1 MKGVINMKYKKTI
14 ILIVIA
20 LICLCMLPST
30 ASAANLL
37 RYNVTTDVTTGGT
50 VYYNY
55 GENGTFFLNKDWKS
69 YSRKC
74 KVGSDTSK
82 FTKLLNRGFIVVPN
96 SGYYFSGF
104 YNKKGTKLYLDQT
117 EMDVLRVSVNGV
129 YFYDYYPSHDNP
141 GYSRYTETGYQTLV
155 KSYLKGIYGTS
166 RYKVMDTITLYEIPK
181 KDGTYSARFQKKK
194 EPKINF
200 PKAITK
206 TYGTNGFKAV
216 SSLPDNL
223 SYSFKTSNSSVL
235 TVNKKTGFITIKGP
249 GSAKVTC
256 SIGETDKTLPATY
269 SFKVVVK
276 PSVPKKLYGK
286 MQKKKTV
293 SVSWQGNSKNSG
305 YEIQVSN
312 NKSFS
317 TVLAKKTVTS
327 GKAKA
332 TTVKLKT
339 DLFNNYVRI
348 RAYKKS
354 NGEKIYSSYVTV
366 KITK

>member
-1 MKGVINMKYKKTI
+1 MKYKKTI
-14 ILIVIA
+14 ILIVVA

-30 ASAANLL
+30 ASAASLL
-37 RYNVTTDVTTGGT
+37 RYSVTTDVTTGGT

-55 GENGTFFLNKDWKS
+55 GKSGTFFLNQDWKT

-74 KVGSDTSK
+74 KVNSDTSK

-104 YNKKGTKLYLDQT
+104 YNKKGTKLYLDET
-117 EMDVLRVSVNGV
+117 EMDILRVSVNGI

-141 GYSRYTETGYQTLV
+141 GYSRYTEKGYQNLV
-155 KSYLKGIYGTS
+155 KSYVKGIYGTS

-181 KDGTYSARFQKKK
+181 KDRTYSARFQKKEVPNIK
-194 EPKINF
+194 F
-200 PKAITK
+200 PKNITK
-206 TYGTNGFKAV
+206 TYGTNSFKAV
-216 SSLPDNL
+216 SSLPGNL

-235 TVNKKTGFITIKGP
+235 TVNKKTGFITVKGP

-256 SIGETDKTLPATY
+256 SIAETDKTLPATY
-269 SFKVVVK
+269 SFKVTVK
-276 PSVPKKLYGK
+276 PTVPKNLYGK
-286 MQKKKTV
+286 LQKKKTL
-293 SVSWQGNSKNSG
+293 SVNWQGNSKNSG

-327 GKAKA
+327 GKIKS

-348 RAYKKS
+348 RAFKKS
-354 NGEKIYSSYVTV
+354 NGEKIYSSYSTV